1 MKSVFGRYL
10 PGDSLLYRLDPRLK
24 VVITLIYI
32 IFVFFAQYFI
42 DMLIIIVPL
51 WIAYIITTK
60 RVLPL
65 IKLIK
70 FPLFIA
76 LVILIVNIYSLKYGE
91 GFNPNK
97 DFGYDTIITKYPE
110 FRLIIWEKYG
120 YALTY
125 ESINKAIALFFRI
138 YTMVLITTLLTNT
151 TKPILLTKALE
162 DLMFPLKL
170 LFVPVHIIAMIISI
184 ALRFIPTLLD
194 EANRIMKAQSSRGV
208 DFKNGKFK
216 EKVVAFTTLII
227 PLFVSSFSK
236 AEDLSYAM
244 ETRGYDPY
252 SKRTKYRKLTFGWKD
267 VLVSLF
273 IILMVSFLIINIY
286 NVNDYL
292 PEWYIFTQVV

>member
-10 PGDSLLYRLDPRLK
+10 PGNSLLYRMDPRLK
-24 VVITLIYI
+24 VVITLLYI
-32 IFVFFAQYFI
+32 IFVFLAHYFI
-42 DMLIIIVPL
+42 DLLIIIVPL
-51 WIAYIITTK
+51 WIGYIITTK

-70 FPLFIA
+70 FPLFIS
-76 LVILIVNIYSLKYGE
+76 LVILLVNIYSLKYGE
-91 GFNPNK
+91 NLNPNAA
-97 DFGYDTIITKYPE
+97 FGYDKIITEFPE
-110 FRLIIWEKYG
+110 FRLIIWPKYG

-125 ESINKAIALFFRI
+125 EAINKAIALFFRI
-138 YTMVLITTLLTNT
+138 YTMILITTLLTNT

-170 LFVPVHIIAMIISI
+170 LFVPVHIVAMIISI

-208 DFKNGKFK
+208 DFKNGKMK
-216 EKVVAFTTLII
+216 EKIIAFTTLII
-227 PLFVSSFSK
+227 PLFVSSFAK

-252 SKRTKYRKLTFGWKD
+252 AKRSKYRKLTFGLKD
-267 VLVSLF
+267 VIISLF
-273 IILMVSFLIINIY
+273 ILLLITFLIINIY
-286 NVNDYL
+286 NVNSYL
-292 PEWYIFTQVV
+292 PSWYIKTLVV